1 MLITKIPDTSALVKQ
16 ITSSKTKDLEA
27 QKKLNSLITNDY
39 HFFKLE
45 FILQA
50 MMDCKTHFFY
60 QLALNTLEL
69 KNAKVLIIFLVGIK
83 GSIYF

>member
-1 MLITKIPDTSALVKQ
+1 MLITKIPDTSGLVKQ

-39 HFFKLE
+39 HFFLIRIY
-45 FILQA
+45 FTSNDGLQN
-50 MMDCKTHFFY
+50 TFFY